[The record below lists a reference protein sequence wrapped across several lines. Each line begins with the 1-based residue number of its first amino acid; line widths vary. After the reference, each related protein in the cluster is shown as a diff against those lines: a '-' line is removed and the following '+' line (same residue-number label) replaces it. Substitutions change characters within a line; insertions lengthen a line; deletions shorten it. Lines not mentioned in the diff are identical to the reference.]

1 MKATVMARYLGASVT
16 FFGILFGL
24 MQPANAWYDICNKS
38 SYSVYVAF
46 GYHDGGNWVSEGWW
60 DLVPGEC
67 ATVYEGALANQKY
80 YVYGESYD
88 EDYYW
93 DGDYPFCGHD
103 DAFTIVGDTGCKSR
117 GYYELGFFEVDVGES
132 RDWTTDLIE

>member
-1 MKATVMARYLGASVT
+1 LG
-16 FFGILFGL
+16 FGGL
-24 MQPANAWYDICNKS
+24 WN
-38 SYSVYVAF
+38 
-46 GYHDGGNWVSEGWW
+46 
-60 DLVPGEC
+60 LTPGEC
-67 ATVYEGALANQKY
+67 TTVYEGTLRNQKY

-103 DAFTIVGDTGCKSR
+103 DAFTIVGDTNCKSR

-132 RDWTTDLIE
+132 RDWTTDLID